1 MDSGKCTPCK
11 RMCKNVKGL
20 YWCISCPELLC
31 KSCSKYH
38 KALSATEG
46 HVVVSVEKY
55 ESLLSILKTI
65 QVKCTEHPENTFE
78 YFCAKHECPCCI
90 LCKRNQHNE
99 CQDVEKI
106 EEVVKTVN
114 VSDEFVNLNSKIGN
128 DLRILETFS
137 KNSDQNILKLHTQK
151 EHLYKQSKTNRQ
163 KINRALDTF
172 EVDTKRKL
180 QSNFD
185 REMKVIKKQQN
196 ELLFKMSD
204 LKNCQRQIESILDV
218 DVKSNIYFFL
228 FQKKQRNK

>member
-1 MDSGKCTPCK
+1 
-11 RMCKNVKGL
+11 
-20 YWCISCPELLC
+20 
-31 KSCSKYH
+31 
-38 KALSATEG
+38 
-46 HVVVSVEKY
+46 
-55 ESLLSILKTI
+55 
-65 QVKCTEHPENTFE
+65 
-78 YFCAKHECPCCI
+78 
-90 LCKRNQHNE
+90 
-99 CQDVEKI
+99 
-106 EEVVKTVN
+106 VKTVN

-128 DLRILETFS
+128 DVRILEKFS

-185 REMKVIKKQQN
+185 REMKIIKKQQN

>member
-1 MDSGKCTPCK
+1 M
-11 RMCKNVKGL
+11 
-20 YWCISCPELLC
+20 
-31 KSCSKYH
+31 
-38 KALSATEG
+38 
-46 HVVVSVEKY
+46 
-55 ESLLSILKTI
+55 
-65 QVKCTEHPENTFE
+65 
-78 YFCAKHECPCCI
+78 
-90 LCKRNQHNE
+90 
-99 CQDVEKI
+99 
-106 EEVVKTVN
+106 
-114 VSDEFVNLNSKIGN
+114 SDEFVNLNSKIGN
-128 DLRILETFS
+128 DVRILEKFS

-185 REMKVIKKQQN
+185 REMKIIKKQQN